1 MLSNVLE
8 LTDEHDAIHAALRD
22 EPVFA
27 PPVPGEDAVAVEA
40 AAATRIAAV
49 RHGRAART
57 RRPSRDPPSPRGLS
71 NAPAKSAKSM
81 PRLEAN
87 GAPAEDAVASAR
99 SIPSARSLG
108 SARSVGSAKG
118 SVGSARSA
126 SSALEEKRGVSPRL
140 VRPSVEDFRR
150 LEQMAASMTAPQILA
165 EIKRMTAEASPAPQ
179 HAQQHAPHA
188 QRQQPLDRDSQNGH
202 RGRNGQSSQSLPVA
216 AVEGG
221 GESAGSVAAAAAWA
235 PQPAPLPHHPQE
247 RKVST
252 ERSERSPASMP
263 ARRKDHAK
271 DEHGG
276 KKRVVAPTLRPTPTL
291 RPMPTHVRGHASPPL
306 LRRSAADEGELPDGD
321 AEVAEVAELT
331 EAAAEARV
339 RAASALEATVKPVTP
354 SSAAS
359 SAARAAL
366 GARGV
371 ASARMAAA
379 PSQGGPPAVR
389 RGPPSGGRPSPAGM
403 MRLLP
408 TAPDLS
414 ERTPTARHHRQDG
427 VSSGLPSPARKP
439 PSGGLRSGGGS
450 SGGGTTGRRPGSPVS
465 WRAPVADSPAEESPR
480 TAAVKRAKAAAQG
493 KRPSPGQEQGQHPRP
508 APALHRCSSTP
519 LSGAG
524 AAPMRPS
531 EDALDPRS
539 RH

>member
-22 EPVFA
+22 EPVFE
-27 PPVPGEDAVAVEA
+27 PPEPGVDTVAVEA

-49 RHGRAART
+49 ARS
-57 RRPSRDPPSPRGLS
+57 RQPSKEPPSHRALM
-71 NAPAKSAKSM
+71 NAPAKSLL
-81 PRLEAN
+81 RLEAN
-87 GAPAEDAVASAR
+87 GAPSEDAVASAR
-99 SIPSARSLG
+99 SVGSVRSM
-108 SARSVGSAKG
+108 GSAKG
-118 SVGSARSA
+118 SVGSARSG
-126 SSALEEKRGVSPRL
+126 SSVLNEKRGVSPLL

-150 LEQMAASMTAPQILA
+150 LEQLAASMTAAQILV
-165 EIKRMTAEASPAPQ
+165 EIKRMTASASPAPHAPQGQ
-179 HAQQHAPHA
+179 HAQHAPHA
-188 QRQQPLDRDSQNGH
+188 QRQQPLGNDSQNGQ
-202 RGRNGQSSQSLPVA
+202 RGRNGQSGQRNQSGQSGQSGQSPSLPVA
-216 AVEGG
+216 AALD
-221 GESAGSVAAAAAWA
+221 SAEERPVAVVAAWP
-235 PQPAPLPHHPQE
+235 PQPAPASHYPQE
-247 RKVST
+247 RRVST
-252 ERSERSPASMP
+252 EHSERSSAM
-263 ARRKDHAK
+263 RKDHGK
-271 DEHGG
+271 DGHG
-276 KKRVVAPTLRPTPTL
+276 KKRVVAPTLRAT
-291 RPMPTHVRGHASPPL
+291 PTHVRGQASPPL
-306 LRRSAADEGELPDGD
+306 LRRSAADEDEVELAHGD
-321 AEVAEVAELT
+321 AVAAEAAEGEVAAVERTVAGRARAAPAL
-331 EAAAEARV
+331 EAAA
-339 RAASALEATVKPVTP
+339 KPVTP

-359 SAARAAL
+359 SAARAAP
-366 GARGV
+366 GSRGV
-371 ASARMAAA
+371 ASARMPPT
-379 PSQGGPPAVR
+379 PSHGPPAVR
-389 RGPPSGGRPSPAGM
+389 RGPPSSSKPSPAGM

-427 VSSGLPSPARKP
+427 IGGGLPSPARKP